1 MGQFYTDDMKS
12 KFAKGHPAVDN
23 LEKVVQEVEET
34 PRSSVGK
41 PLNNLTYTSR
51 SRFIEKIH
59 LPYILHRIK
68 FVKCNTVIEF

>member
-41 PLNNLTYTSR
+41 PLNILTNTSR
-51 SRFIEKIH
+51 SRFIE
-59 LPYILHRIK
+59 
-68 FVKCNTVIEF
+68 